1 MIGPEK
7 NFEDPNEFERQLAR
21 AMRRVEAPANFT
33 EAVLRRASANVRP
46 PARVLTM
53 SSGWR
58 AAQAW
63 AAGAVAATLLI
74 GFGAQQFH
82 HHRES
87 AEATRQFEVA
97 TQIEQQALNKTREK
111 LSRSGITLEAQ

>member
-1 MIGPEK
+1 MTGPENK
-7 NFEDPNEFERQLAR
+7 FQDFDDFERQLTH
-21 AMRRVEAPANFT
+21 AMRRVDPPANFADT
-33 EAVLRRASANVRP
+33 LLQRAAADARP
-46 PARVLTM
+46 PARVLSM

-82 HHRES
+82 HRRES

-97 TQIEQQALNKTREK
+97 TQIEQQALDKTREK
-111 LSRSGITLEAQ
+111 LSRSGISIDAQ